1 MPFITNFFDMK
12 ATIIGAGNMGGAI
25 ACGLAKGTTL
35 NPEDITCIDPNP
47 AALERLR
54 KMGMPFKL
62 TSDMRKPIAGAD
74 ILILAVKPHIVEDA
88 IAEFRDLIDY
98 RHQILFS
105 VVAGVTFDQLNHYL
119 FQGVKNI
126 KPIQFRVIPNTAVSI
141 GESMTFIAEQNATMA
156 QIKLAETLFGEMGR
170 TMIVPE
176 KLLPGATAMASCG
189 IAYAM
194 RYVRAA
200 MEGGIEVGFGAVES
214 REIVLQTIKGAI
226 DLLIESGNH
235 PEVEIDRV
243 TTPGGYTIRG
253 LNAMEENGFSNA
265 VIAGIRESCKNN
277 K

>member
-1 MPFITNFFDMK
+1 MK

-35 NPEDITCIDPNP
+35 NAEDITCIDPNP
-47 AALERLR
+47 AALEKLR
-54 KMGMPFKL
+54 KTGMPFNL
-62 TSDMRKPIAGAD
+62 MTDMRKSIVGAD
-74 ILILAVKPHIVEDA
+74 ILILAVKPYLAEEA
-88 IAEFRDLIDY
+88 IAEVRDLIDY

-141 GESMTFIAEQNATMA
+141 GESMTFIAEQNATKA
-156 QIKLAETLFGEMGR
+156 QIKLAETIFGEMGR

-176 KLLPGATAMASCG
+176 RLLPAAMAMGSCG
-189 IAYAM
+189 MAYAM

-214 REIVLQTIKGAI
+214 REIVLQTMKGAI
-226 DLLIESGNH
+226 DLLIDSGNH

-253 LNAMEENGFSNA
+253 LNAMEEKGFTSA
-265 VIAGIRESCKNN
+265 VIAGIRESCKE
-277 K
+277 KK